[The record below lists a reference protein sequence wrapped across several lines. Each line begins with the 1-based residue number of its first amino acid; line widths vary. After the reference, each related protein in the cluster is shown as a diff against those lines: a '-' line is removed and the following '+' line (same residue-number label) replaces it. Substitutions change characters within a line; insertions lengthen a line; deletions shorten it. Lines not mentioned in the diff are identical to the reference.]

1 MKKRLPLFATFAA
14 LLLGLALAIAHRP
27 QTFHPSLDIEEIKP
41 EGSVS
46 VSILLTLNSSLQK
59 CEGITGSIAR
69 VILERCPQCRIKNIR
84 CANALDETQQ
94 LLLTDEPLPRV
105 SGRFAGGVIDIEST
119 SEELAKSACQ
129 AFAHFSAHDAAP
141 ITCFPA
147 NTPRPRPHSKLSP
160 NLWTLSILFV
170 SFAFSALAGWLI
182 VKYEHL
188 HAHLSHD
195 HVDSGPQKQH
205 HQPTPRIGGLALMA
219 GLLSAFG
226 IMELFERLP
235 GEQEFALLLVSSA
248 AAFIGGL
255 IEDITK
261 QVGVLERLFLTM
273 ISGVLA
279 TWQLGAVLTHLHIP
293 GIDQAMLIPG
303 FAVLLTVIAVGG
315 IANAINIID
324 GYNGLSSGFSIIV
337 ATAFSYVA
345 YILGDALIFSVA
357 LALAGALLGFMC
369 WNWPA
374 GRIFLG
380 DGGAYLVGF
389 FLAELAVLLVVRNP
403 SVSPWFPLA
412 ILIYPIF
419 ETLYSVYRR
428 KIQHSLSPGQPDNRH
443 LHQLIHH
450 KQILLKHSP
459 HRHLSRLESNNRVA
473 KYFWCPALVT
483 SVLAS
488 MFWQSTP
495 RLMCIVLAYCTLY
508 VCVYRHLEKPVRPHI
523 N

>member
-1 MKKRLPLFATFAA
+1 MKKRLPLFLIFST
-14 LLLGLALAIAHRP
+14 LLVGLALAIAFHP
-27 QTFHPSLDIEEIKP
+27 KTFHPSLDVEEIKP

-46 VSILLTLNSSLQK
+46 ISILLTLNSTLK
-59 CEGITGSIAR
+59 RCEGITANTAR
-69 VILERCPQCRIKNIR
+69 TILERCPQCRIKNIH
-84 CANALDETQQ
+84 CVNTLDDTQQ
-94 LLLTDEPLPRV
+94 LLLSDKPLPRI
-105 SGRFAGGVIDIEST
+105 SGRFAGGVIDIGST
-119 SEELAKSACQ
+119 STELAASTCQ
-129 AFAHFSAHDAAP
+129 ALADFSSNALVP

-147 NTPRPRPHSKLSP
+147 NTPRPRPHSQLTPS
-160 NLWTLSILFV
+160 LWTLSILFV
-170 SFAFSALAGWLI
+170 AFVFSALTGWLI

-219 GLLSAFG
+219 GLLSGFG
-226 IMELFERLP
+226 ILELFDALP
-235 GEQEFALLLVSSA
+235 GEEEFALLLVSST

-261 QVGVLERLFLTM
+261 KVGVLERLFLTM
-273 ISGVLA
+273 ISGVLSI
-279 TWQLGAVLTHLHIP
+279 WLLGAALPYLHIP
-293 GIDQAMLIPG
+293 GIDRAMLVPG
-303 FAVLLTVIAVGG
+303 VAVLLTVVAIGG

-337 ATAFSYVA
+337 AAAFSYIA
-345 YILGDALIFSVA
+345 YILGDALIFAVA
-357 LALAGALLGFMC
+357 LALMGALLGFMV

-412 ILIYPIF
+412 ALIYPIF

-428 KIQHSLSPGQPDNRH
+428 KFQHSLSPGQPDNKH

-459 HRHLSRLESNNRVA
+459 HRQLCRLESNNRVA
-473 KYFWCPALVT
+473 KYFWFPALAT
-483 SVLAS
+483 AVLAS
-488 MFWQSTP
+488 IFWQSTP
-495 RLMCIVLAYCTLY
+495 RLMCVVLAYCIIY
-508 VCVYRHLEKPVRPHI
+508 IFIYRYLENPRRSQE
-523 N
+523 